1 MSTLILLCLTALNLA
16 QQEQEGHVLFYYRQ
30 DKDSAPGFLK
40 QMRHDVATAHA
51 RLVKQQAIDRATL
64 DPQVALQRAFAMALA
79 SRVEEMNCEACENAN
94 CREHQAQLDNP
105 CVEIGFDAVK
115 QMCKVVYKC
124 KIVDI
129 GDAQRTVAP
138 LDKAEAERD
147 FRARR
152 TGAI

>member
-1 MSTLILLCLTALNLA
+1 MAFIYLCLAVVVA
-16 QQEQEGHVLFYYRQ
+16 QQEQGHVLFYYKQ
-30 DKDSAPGFLK
+30 DKASVPGFLK
-40 QMRHDVATAHA
+40 QMRHDVATAQA
-51 RLVKQQAIDRATL
+51 RLVKQQEIDRATL

-79 SRVEEMNCEACENAN
+79 SRIDEMNCEECENVN

-105 CVEIGFDAVK
+105 CVEISFDSAK

-138 LDKAEAERD
+138 IDKAEAERD
-147 FRARR
+147 FRAR